1 MLSYQVYKI
10 LHLVSLFGV
19 FMCLGSLVVHR
30 MNGGD
35 KEFPARKWVMLSFVV
50 FMFLALIGGFGLLA
64 RLEIGMPVWVFAKF
78 TLWFV
83 VGAYMSVILRKPEW
97 SKLNWF
103 VLLLLGAT
111 GAYLASYKPF

>member
-19 FMCLGSLVVHR
+19 FMFLGSLDVHR

-35 KEFPARKWVMLSFVV
+35 KEFPARRWVMLSFGV
-50 FMFLALIGGFGLLA
+50 FMFLAIVGGFGLLA
-64 RLEIGMPVWVFAKF
+64 RLEIGMPVWVFARF
-78 TLWFV
+78 TLWLV
-83 VGAYMSVILRKPEW
+83 VGASMSVFLRKPEW

>member
-19 FMCLGSLVVHR
+19 FMCLGSLIVHR

-35 KEFPARKWVMLSFVV
+35 KEFPARRWVMLSFAV

-78 TLWFV
+78 ALWFV

-97 SKLNWF
+97 SK
-103 VLLLLGAT
+103 VT
-111 GAYLASYKPF
+111 

>member
-1 MLSYQVYKI
+1 MLSYQIYKI

-19 FMCLGSLVVHR
+19 VMCLGSLIVQR

-35 KEFPARKWVMLSFVV
+35 KEFPARRWVMVSFVV

-64 RLEIGMPVWVFAKF
+64 RLGIGMPGWVFAKL
-78 TLWFV
+78 TLWLV

-103 VLLLLGAT
+103 VLLLLGTT
-111 GAYLASYKPF
+111 GAYLAIYKPF

>member
-1 MLSYQVYKI
+1 MLSYQIYKI

-19 FMCLGSLVVHR
+19 FMCLGSLIVQR

-35 KEFPARKWVMLSFVV
+35 KEFPARRWVMLSFVV

-64 RLEIGMPVWVFAKF
+64 RLGIGMPGWVFAKF
-78 TLWFV
+78 TLWLV

-111 GAYLASYKPF
+111 GAYLAIYKPF

>member
-19 FMCLGSLVVHR
+19 FMCLGSLIVHR

-35 KEFPARKWVMLSFVV
+35 KEFPARRWVMLSFVV
-50 FMFLALIGGFGLLA
+50 FMFLALVGGFGSLV

-78 TLWFV
+78 ALWFV

-111 GAYLASYKPF
+111 GAYLAIYKPF